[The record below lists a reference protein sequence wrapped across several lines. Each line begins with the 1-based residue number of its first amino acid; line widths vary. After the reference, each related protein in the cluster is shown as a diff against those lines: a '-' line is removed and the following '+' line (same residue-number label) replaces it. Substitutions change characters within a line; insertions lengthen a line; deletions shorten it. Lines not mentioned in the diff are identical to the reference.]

1 MRSLFL
7 LLSALLLWIATEAA
21 SAEEPPV
28 GTPNEPQLR
37 VEAGMHTAVAR
48 HVAVSA
54 DGKRIVSASYD
65 KTIRVWSVPD
75 GKLENVFRVPIGD
88 GFEGSIFAIALSPDG
103 KTIAAGG
110 WMKQQFVYLIDA
122 TNGQVIRTLGP
133 NKEVTMNLA
142 FSPDG
147 GKLVAV
153 FGRNFGMRMYDVS
166 SGALI
171 TEDANYSDDTNG
183 IAFAENG
190 TFATGSYDGLL
201 RLYGQDGSL
210 LSQVNAPS
218 GRKVFSVS
226 FAYGT
231 DKVAIGY
238 SDVPK
243 VDIFSTGNYEWLPQ
257 PDLSGM
263 ERGDLTAVSWS
274 KDGSTLFAGGAFR
287 DETGWYR
294 VVRWR
299 DQGMG
304 QRSFIYNS
312 ADTVLDLQPYG
323 ATGIVAVG
331 ALPQIAVLEN
341 NPAAAEDEKPV
352 MELFTPIAGMGRT
365 DRGAL
370 SVSADGTQVR
380 FSLDIGGK
388 RPVLFD
394 TSTLELKEMVGI
406 ADSLNGADTTSLN
419 LQNWNGQGDTKADG
433 KNLIADPH
441 ETSFSIA
448 IAPDK
453 QSVAL
458 GTAWYIRRYKTA
470 LDYHWYVHRSD
481 PSAQSLWRT
490 AIPGVAWGIN
500 LAQEGKIIIAA
511 VGDGT
516 IRWFRA
522 EDGKELLA
530 LFVHN
535 KDERWILWTPNGYY
549 AASPGGED
557 LMGWNV
563 NRGDAMAPD
572 FFPASRLRDTY
583 YRPDIVQQ
591 VLKTLDAGAAVKAA
605 NSEAGRDD
613 EPGTG
618 ELARAVF
625 PAVLELA
632 MDSNEIKT
640 ATSPVQVSYRVRS
653 PSGEPIEGIDVL
665 INGRPL
671 EGRAAI
677 AIPNEDEVTT
687 LDIPVP
693 PQDAEIGLIART
705 KTGASQIRIVKV
717 LWDGAFAEML
727 KPKLYAVVVGVSN
740 YDNADIR
747 LKYAAAD
754 ANAFAEAMKRQEGG
768 IYGKVDVRLLTDGNA
783 KRDDIV
789 EALEWLEGEVT
800 SRDVGMVFMA
810 GHGITDN
817 KQRFYF
823 LPVDGDL
830 DRLRSTAVSRDDIL
844 ATMSGLA
851 GKAMMFID
859 ACHSGAGTRGEQT
872 RGANADITQVVNELS
887 SAENGV
893 VMFASSTGRQL
904 SIEDD
909 KWKHGAFTEALIE
922 GLSGGADYVK
932 DGKLTIA
939 ELDLWLSDRVKQLTD
954 KRQSPVVRKPD
965 TIPDFPIALVR

>member
-1 MRSLFL
+1 MRSVFVWLGT
-7 LLSALLLWIATEAA
+7 LLLWFATQAAIAQETQQ
-21 SAEEPPV
+21 
-28 GTPNEPQLR
+28 TPGNEPQLR

-65 KTIRVWSVPD
+65 KTIRVWSIPD
-75 GKLENVFRVPIGD
+75 GRLENVFRVPIGD
-88 GFEGSIFAIALSPDG
+88 GFEGSIFAVALSPDG
-103 KTIAAGG
+103 KMIAAGG
-110 WMKQQFVYLIDA
+110 WMKQQYVYLIDA

-153 FGRNFGMRMYDVS
+153 FGRNFGMRMFDVN

-183 IAFAENG
+183 IAFSENG

-210 LSQVNAPS
+210 LSQVNVPS
-218 GRKVFSVS
+218 GKKVFSVS
-226 FAYGT
+226 YASGT
-231 DKVAIGY
+231 DKVAVGY

-243 VDIFSTGNYEWLPQ
+243 IDIFSTGNYEWLPQ

-263 ERGDLTAVSWS
+263 EKGDLTAVSWS

-299 DQGMG
+299 DQGTG
-304 QRSFIYNS
+304 KRSFIYNS

-323 ATGIVAVG
+323 QTGIVAVG

-341 NPAAAEDEKPV
+341 NPAAVEDEKPV

-365 DRGAL
+365 EKGAL
-370 SVSADGTQVR
+370 SVSADGAQVR
-380 FSLDIGGK
+380 FALDIGGK

-394 TSTLELKEMVGI
+394 TVTLELKDTAGV
-406 ADSLNGADTTSLN
+406 ADTLISPDTTSRKLE
-419 LQNWNGQGDTKADG
+419 NWNGQPETKLDD
-433 KNLIADPH
+433 KVLPVDPH
-441 ETSFSIA
+441 ETSFSVA

-453 QSVAL
+453 QFVAL
-458 GTAWYIRRYKTA
+458 GTAWYVRRYTA
-470 LDYHWYVHRSD
+470 
-481 PSAQSLWRT
+481 AAEFQWRT

-500 LAQEGKIIIAA
+500 IAQDGKVIIAA

-557 LMGWNV
+557 LIGWNI
-563 NRGDAMAPD
+563 NRSDAMAPD

-583 YRPDIVQQ
+583 YRPDIVQK
-591 VLKTLDAGAAVKAA
+591 VLKTLDSGEAVKVA
-605 NSEAGRDD
+605 NTEAGRDD
-613 EPGTG
+613 EPATG
-618 ELARAVF
+618 ELTRAVF

-671 EGRAAI
+671 EGRSAI

-687 LDIPVP
+687 LDVPIPSQNV
-693 PQDAEIGLIART
+693 EIGLIART

-747 LKYAAAD
+747 LKYAAKDAKDFAD
-754 ANAFAEAMKRQEGG
+754 ALKRQEGG
-768 IYGKVDVRLLTDGNA
+768 IYGKVDVRLLIDGNA
-783 KRDDIV
+783 RRDDIV

-810 GHGITDN
+810 GHGVTDN
-817 KQRFYF
+817 KQRFYY

-830 DRLRSTAVSRDDIL
+830 EKLRSSAVSRDDIL

-859 ACHSGAGTRGEQT
+859 ACHAAASTRGEQT
-872 RGANADITQVVNELS
+872 RGASADITQIVNELS

-904 SIEDD
+904 SIESDS
-909 KWKHGAFTEALIE
+909 WKNGAFTKALIE
-922 GLSGGADYVK
+922 GLSGSADYVK

>member
-1 MRSLFL
+1 MRSVYV
-7 LLSALLLWIATEAA
+7 LLSAMLLWLAAEAA
-21 SAEEPPV
+21 GAQESQPAAE
-28 GTPNEPQLR
+28 NEPQLR

-54 DGKRIVSASYD
+54 DGRRIVSASYD
-65 KTIRVWSVPD
+65 KTIRVWSVPE

-103 KTIAAGG
+103 KTIAAAG
-110 WMKQQFVYLIDA
+110 WMKQQFIYLIDA

-133 NKEVTMNLA
+133 NREVTMNLA

-147 GKLVAV
+147 GKLAAV
-153 FGRNFGMRMYDVS
+153 FGRNFGMRMYDVN

-183 IAFAENG
+183 IAFSDNG

-210 LSQVNAPS
+210 LSQVSVPS

-226 FAYGT
+226 FASGT
-231 DKVAIGY
+231 DKVAVGY

-243 VDIFSTGNYEWLPQ
+243 VDIFSTGSYEWLPQ

-263 ERGDLTAVSWS
+263 EKGDLTAVAWS
-274 KDGSTLFAGGAFR
+274 RDGSTLYAGGAFR

-299 DQGMG
+299 DQGTG

-323 ATGIVAVG
+323 QAGIVAVG

-341 NPAAAEDEKPV
+341 SQAAAHENETPI

-365 DRGAL
+365 DKGAL
-370 SVSADGTQVR
+370 SISPDGTKVR
-380 FSLDIGGK
+380 FALDVGGK

-394 TSTLELKEMVGI
+394 TATLELKDVAGV
-406 ADSLNGADTTSLN
+406 ADTLEGPDMTSRKVED
-419 LQNWNGQGDTKADG
+419 WNGRRETKVDDQI
-433 KNLIADPH
+433 LVADPH
-441 ETSFSIA
+441 ETSFSVA
-448 IAPDK
+448 LSPDK
-453 QSVAL
+453 QYVAL
-458 GTAWYIRRYKTA
+458 GTAWYIRRY
-470 LDYHWYVHRSD
+470 D
-481 PSAQSLWRT
+481 AQAQFVWRT
-490 AIPGVAWGIN
+490 AIPGVAWGTNI
-500 LAQEGKIIIAA
+500 AQGGKVIVAA

-522 EDGKELLA
+522 EDGKELLT

-535 KDERWILWTPNGYY
+535 KDQRWILWTPTGYY

-557 LMGWNV
+557 LIGWNI
-563 NRGDAMAPD
+563 NRGEAMAPD

-583 YRPDIVQQ
+583 YRPDIVQK
-591 VLKTLDAGAAVKAA
+591 VLATLDPEEAVKSA
-605 NSEAGRDD
+605 NTEAGRED
-613 EPGTG
+613 EQPASSALT
-618 ELARAVF
+618 RAIL
-625 PAVLELA
+625 PAVIELA

-640 ATSPVQVSYRVRS
+640 ATSPIQVSYRVRS
-653 PSGEPIEGIDVL
+653 PSGEPIEGIDIL

-671 EGRAAI
+671 EGRAAV

-705 KTGASQIRIVKV
+705 KTGASEVKIVKV
-717 LWDGAFAEML
+717 VWDGSFAEML
-727 KPKLYAVVVGVSN
+727 KPKLYAVIVGVSK

-747 LKYAAAD
+747 LKYAAKD
-754 ANAFAEAMKRQEGG
+754 AMDFAAALKRQEGG
-768 IYGKVDVRLLTDGNA
+768 IYGKVEARLLTDANA
-783 KRDDIV
+783 RRDDIV

-800 SRDVGMVFMA
+800 SRDVGVVFMA

-817 KQRFYF
+817 KQRFYYV
-823 LPVDGDL
+823 PVDGDL
-830 DRLRSTAVSRDDIL
+830 DKLRSSAVSRDDLL

-859 ACHSGAGTRGEQT
+859 ACYSAAGTRGEQT
-872 RGANADITQVVNELS
+872 RSASADITQIVNELS

-904 SIEDD
+904 SIENDA
-909 KWKHGAFTEALIE
+909 WKNGAFTEALVE
-922 GLSGGADYVK
+922 GLSGGADYTK
-932 DGKLTIA
+932 DGKLTIS
-939 ELDLWLSDRVKQLTD
+939 ELDLWLSNRVKQLTD

>member
-1 MRSLFL
+1 MRSVYV
-7 LLSALLLWIATEAA
+7 LLSAMLLWLAAEAA
-21 SAEEPPV
+21 GAQESQPAAE
-28 GTPNEPQLR
+28 NEPQLR

-54 DGKRIVSASYD
+54 DGRRIVSASYD
-65 KTIRVWSVPD
+65 KTIRVWSVPE

-103 KTIAAGG
+103 KTIAAAG
-110 WMKQQFVYLIDA
+110 WMKQQFIYLIDA

-133 NKEVTMNLA
+133 NREVTMNLA

-147 GKLVAV
+147 GKLAAV
-153 FGRNFGMRMYDVS
+153 FGRNFGMRMYDVN

-183 IAFAENG
+183 IAFSDNG

-210 LSQVNAPS
+210 LSQVNVPS

-226 FAYGT
+226 FASGT
-231 DKVAIGY
+231 DKVAVGY

-243 VDIFSTGNYEWLPQ
+243 VDIFSTGSYEWLPQ

-263 ERGDLTAVSWS
+263 EKGDLTAVAWS
-274 KDGSTLFAGGAFR
+274 RDGSTLYAGGAFR

-299 DQGMG
+299 DQGTG

-323 ATGIVAVG
+323 QAGIVAVG

-341 NPAAAEDEKPV
+341 SQAAAHENETPI

-365 DRGAL
+365 DKGAL
-370 SVSADGTQVR
+370 SISPDGTKVR
-380 FSLDIGGK
+380 FALDVGGK

-394 TSTLELKEMVGI
+394 TATLELKDVAGV
-406 ADSLNGADTTSLN
+406 ADTLEGPDMTSRKVED
-419 LQNWNGQGDTKADG
+419 WNGRRETKVDDQILA
-433 KNLIADPH
+433 ADPH
-441 ETSFSIA
+441 ETSFSVA
-448 IAPDK
+448 LSPDK
-453 QSVAL
+453 QYVAL
-458 GTAWYIRRYKTA
+458 GTAWYIRRY
-470 LDYHWYVHRSD
+470 D
-481 PSAQSLWRT
+481 AQAQFVWRT
-490 AIPGVAWGIN
+490 AIPGVAWGTNI
-500 LAQEGKIIIAA
+500 AQGGKVIVAA

-522 EDGKELLA
+522 EDGKELLT

-535 KDERWILWTPNGYY
+535 KDQRWILWTPTGYY

-557 LMGWNV
+557 LIGWNI
-563 NRGDAMAPD
+563 NRGEAMAPD

-583 YRPDIVQQ
+583 YRPDIVQK
-591 VLKTLDAGAAVKAA
+591 VLATLDPEEAVKSA
-605 NSEAGRDD
+605 NTEAGR
-613 EPGTG
+613 EG
-618 ELARAVF
+618 EQPASSALTRAIL
-625 PAVLELA
+625 PAVIELA

-640 ATSPVQVSYRVRS
+640 ATSPIQVSYRVRS
-653 PSGEPIEGIDVL
+653 PSGEPIEGIDIL

-671 EGRAAI
+671 EGRAAV

-705 KTGASQIRIVKV
+705 KTGASEVKIVKV
-717 LWDGAFAEML
+717 VWDGSFAEML
-727 KPKLYAVVVGVSN
+727 KPKLYAVIVGVSK

-747 LKYAAAD
+747 LKYAAKD
-754 ANAFAEAMKRQEGG
+754 AMDFAAALKRQEGG
-768 IYGKVDVRLLTDGNA
+768 IYGKVEARLLTDANA
-783 KRDDIV
+783 RRDDIV

-800 SRDVGMVFMA
+800 SRDVGVVFMA

-817 KQRFYF
+817 KQRFYYV
-823 LPVDGDL
+823 PVDGDL
-830 DRLRSTAVSRDDIL
+830 DKLRSSAVSRDDLL

-859 ACHSGAGTRGEQT
+859 ACYSAAGTRGEQT
-872 RGANADITQVVNELS
+872 RSASADITQIVNELS

-904 SIEDD
+904 SIENDA
-909 KWKHGAFTEALIE
+909 WKNGAFTEALVE
-922 GLSGGADYVK
+922 GLSGGADYTK
-932 DGKLTIA
+932 DGKLTIS
-939 ELDLWLSDRVKQLTD
+939 ELDLWLSNRVKQLTD

>member
-1 MRSLFL
+1 M
-7 LLSALLLWIATEAA
+7 SALLLCIATEAGIA
-21 SAEEPPV
+21 QEAKPEA
-28 GTPNEPQLR
+28 GNEPQLR

-75 GKLENVFRVPIGD
+75 GKLENVFRVPIGE
-88 GFEGSIFAIALSPDG
+88 GFEGSVFAIALSPDG

-110 WMKQQFVYLIDA
+110 WMKKQYVYLIDA

-133 NKEVTMNLA
+133 NSEVTMNLA

-147 GKLVAV
+147 DRLAV
-153 FGRNFGMRMYDVS
+153 TFGRNFGMRFYDVAT
-166 SGALI
+166 GALV
-171 TEDANYSDDTNG
+171 TEDTGYSDDTNG

-201 RLYGQDGSL
+201 RLYAQDGSL
-210 LSQVNAPS
+210 LSQVKAPS
-218 GRKVFSVS
+218 GKKVFSVS
-226 FAYGT
+226 FAAGT

-243 VDIFSTGNYEWLPQ
+243 VDIFSTNNYEWLPQ

-263 ERGDLTAVSWS
+263 EKGDLTAVSWS
-274 KDGSTLFAGGAFR
+274 KDGGTLYAGGAFR

-312 ADTVLDLQPYG
+312 ADTVLDLQPFG
-323 ATGIVAVG
+323 ASGIVAVG
-331 ALPQIAVLEN
+331 ALPQIAVLDNSPNDTHSKEA
-341 NPAAAEDEKPV
+341 PL
-352 MELFTPIAGMGRT
+352 MELFTPIAGMGRNEK
-365 DRGAL
+365 GAI
-370 SVSADGTQVR
+370 SVSADGSKVR
-380 FSLDIGGK
+380 FSLDVGGK

-394 TSTLELKEMVGI
+394 TTTLELKDVTGI
-406 ADSLNGADTTSLN
+406 ADDLMGPDITSRKID
-419 LQNWNGQGDTKADG
+419 NWNGGRETKVDDQI
-433 KNLIADPH
+433 LVADPH
-441 ETSFSIA
+441 ETSFSVA
-448 IAPDK
+448 LSPDK
-453 QSVAL
+453 QYVAL
-458 GTAWYIRRYKTA
+458 GTAWYIRRY
-470 LDYHWYVHRSD
+470 D
-481 PSAQSLWRT
+481 AQAKFLWRT
-490 AIPGVAWGIN
+490 AIPGVAWGTNI
-500 LAQEGKIIIAA
+500 AQDGKVIVAA

-535 KDERWILWTPNGYY
+535 KDQRWILWTPTGYY

-557 LMGWNV
+557 LIGWNI
-563 NRGDAMAPD
+563 NRAETMAPD
-572 FFPASRLRDTY
+572 FFPASRLRNTY
-583 YRPDIVQQ
+583 YRPDIVQK
-591 VLKTLDAGAAVKAA
+591 VLATLDPEEAVKSA
-605 NSEAGRDD
+605 NAEAGRLD
-613 EPGTG
+613 EQPASG
-618 ELARAVF
+618 ELTRAIL
-625 PAVLELA
+625 PAVVELA

-640 ATSPVQVSYRVRS
+640 ATSPIQVSYRVRS
-653 PSGEPIEGIDVL
+653 PSGEPIEGIDIL

-677 AIPNEDEVTT
+677 AIPDEDEVTT
-687 LDIPVP
+687 LDIPIPSQNV
-693 PQDAEIGLIART
+693 EIGLIART
-705 KTGASQIRIVKV
+705 KTGASEVRIVKV

-727 KPKLYAVVVGVSN
+727 KPKLYAVVVGVSD
-740 YDNADIR
+740 YANADYK
-747 LKYAAAD
+747 LKYAAQDAKDFAD
-754 ANAFAEAMKRQEGG
+754 ALKRQEGG
-768 IYGKVDVRLLTDGNA
+768 IYGKVDVRLLTDVDA
-783 KRDDIV
+783 TRDDIV

-810 GHGITDN
+810 GHGVTDN
-817 KQRFYF
+817 KQRFYY
-823 LPVDGDL
+823 LPVDGEME
-830 DRLRSTAVSRDDIL
+830 RLRSSAVSRDDLL

-859 ACHSGAGTRGEQT
+859 ACHSAASTRGEQT
-872 RGANADITQVVNELS
+872 RSADADITQIVNELS

-904 SIEDD
+904 SIENDT
-909 KWKHGAFTEALIE
+909 WKNGAFTEALIE
-922 GLSGGADYVK
+922 GFGGGADYVK

>member
-1 MRSLFL
+1 MRSVYV
-7 LLSALLLWIATEAA
+7 LLSAMLLWLAAEAA
-21 SAEEPPV
+21 GAQESQPTAE
-28 GTPNEPQLR
+28 NEPQLR

-54 DGKRIVSASYD
+54 DGRRIVSASYD
-65 KTIRVWSVPD
+65 KTIRVWSVPE

-103 KTIAAGG
+103 KTIAAAG
-110 WMKQQFVYLIDA
+110 WMKQQFIYLIDA

-133 NKEVTMNLA
+133 NREVTMNLA

-147 GKLVAV
+147 GKLAAV
-153 FGRNFGMRMYDVS
+153 FGRNFGMRMYDVN

-183 IAFAENG
+183 IAFSDNG

-210 LSQVNAPS
+210 LSQVSVPS

-226 FAYGT
+226 FASGT
-231 DKVAIGY
+231 DKVAVGY

-243 VDIFSTGNYEWLPQ
+243 VDIFSTGSYEWLPQ

-263 ERGDLTAVSWS
+263 EKGDLTAVAWS
-274 KDGSTLFAGGAFR
+274 RDGSTLYAGGAFR

-299 DQGMG
+299 DQGTG

-323 ATGIVAVG
+323 QAGIVAVG

-341 NPAAAEDEKPV
+341 SQAAAHENETPI

-365 DRGAL
+365 DKGAL
-370 SVSADGTQVR
+370 SISPDGTKVR
-380 FSLDIGGK
+380 FALDVGGK

-394 TSTLELKEMVGI
+394 TATLELKDVAGV
-406 ADSLNGADTTSLN
+406 ADTLEGPDMTSRKVED
-419 LQNWNGQGDTKADG
+419 WNGRRETKVDDQI
-433 KNLIADPH
+433 LVADPH
-441 ETSFSIA
+441 ETSFSVA
-448 IAPDK
+448 LSPDK
-453 QSVAL
+453 QYVAL
-458 GTAWYIRRYKTA
+458 GTAWYIRRY
-470 LDYHWYVHRSD
+470 D
-481 PSAQSLWRT
+481 AQAQFVWRT
-490 AIPGVAWGIN
+490 AIPGVAWGTNI
-500 LAQEGKIIIAA
+500 AQGGKVIVAA

-522 EDGKELLA
+522 EDGKELLT

-535 KDERWILWTPNGYY
+535 KDQRWILWTPTGYY

-557 LMGWNV
+557 LIGWNI
-563 NRGDAMAPD
+563 NRGEAMAPD

-583 YRPDIVQQ
+583 YRPDIVQK
-591 VLKTLDAGAAVKAA
+591 VLATLDPEEAVKSA
-605 NSEAGRDD
+605 NTEAGRED
-613 EPGTG
+613 EQPASSALT
-618 ELARAVF
+618 RAIL
-625 PAVLELA
+625 PAVIELA

-640 ATSPVQVSYRVRS
+640 ATSPIQVSYRVRS
-653 PSGEPIEGIDVL
+653 PSGEPIEGIDIL

-671 EGRAAI
+671 EGRAAV

-705 KTGASQIRIVKV
+705 KTGASEVKIVKV
-717 LWDGAFAEML
+717 VWDGSFAEML
-727 KPKLYAVVVGVSN
+727 KPKLYAVIVGVSK

-747 LKYAAAD
+747 LKYAAKD
-754 ANAFAEAMKRQEGG
+754 AMDFAAALKRQEGG
-768 IYGKVDVRLLTDGNA
+768 IYGKVEARLLTDANA
-783 KRDDIV
+783 RRDDIV

-800 SRDVGMVFMA
+800 SRDVGVVFMA

-817 KQRFYF
+817 KQRFYYV
-823 LPVDGDL
+823 PVDGDL
-830 DRLRSTAVSRDDIL
+830 DKLRSSAVSRDDLL

-859 ACHSGAGTRGEQT
+859 ACYSAAGTRGEQT
-872 RGANADITQVVNELS
+872 RSASADITQIVNELS

-904 SIEDD
+904 SIENDA
-909 KWKHGAFTEALIE
+909 WKNGAFTEALVE
-922 GLSGGADYVK
+922 GLSGGADYTK
-932 DGKLTIA
+932 DGKLTIS
-939 ELDLWLSDRVKQLTD
+939 ELDLWLSNRVKQLTD